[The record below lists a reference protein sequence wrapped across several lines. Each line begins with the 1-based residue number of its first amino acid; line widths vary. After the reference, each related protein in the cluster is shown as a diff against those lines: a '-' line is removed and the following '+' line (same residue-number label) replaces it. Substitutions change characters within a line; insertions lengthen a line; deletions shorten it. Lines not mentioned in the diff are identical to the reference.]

1 MTAHPLTIEPP
12 NETQADRVARRRQ
25 LARMNGLRGDVEIAL
40 KAVKRALDMIHEA
53 EDAEEAG
60 APAWGAKDGTRDMA
74 AELFDLATSLV
85 RHL

>member
-1 MTAHPLTIEPP
+1 MSPHPLAIAPP
-12 NETQADRVARRRQ
+12 NETQADRAARRSQ

-40 KAVKRALDMIHEA
+40 KAAKRALAMIHSA
-53 EDAEEAG
+53 EEAEEAG

-74 AELFDLATSLV
+74 VELYDYATSLV